1 MRSEA
6 GEREQRRSK
15 AGEQRQAPEK
25 IGAGKAETE
34 TESRRRSDPGEDT
47 GRDREKI
54 PDEIGR
60 RSETSDPETETTSPD
75 QPQSITPTS
84 PRSYIWIDS
93 GLNQLHQ

>member
-54 PDEIGR
+54 GDIRPGDR
-60 RSETSDPETETTSPD
+60 DNK
-75 QPQSITPTS
+75 
-84 PRSYIWIDS
+84 PRSAPEHHTNITEIIYMD
-93 GLNQLHQ
+93 